1 MVKSKSVLV
10 VRYFLSWVVGIWV
23 LSCYSSYNLNMLQ
36 IFFLGIQYLIKKKK
50 SKCTL
55 LALKARDHSSFDE
68 CPSTNITNI
77 FLVKRKFFSRT
88 A

>member
-36 IFFLGIQYLIKKKK
+36 IFFLGIQYLIKKKRV
-50 SKCTL
+50 SAPYL
-55 LALKARDHSSFDE
+55 H
-68 CPSTNITNI
+68 
-77 FLVKRKFFSRT
+77 
-88 A
+88 